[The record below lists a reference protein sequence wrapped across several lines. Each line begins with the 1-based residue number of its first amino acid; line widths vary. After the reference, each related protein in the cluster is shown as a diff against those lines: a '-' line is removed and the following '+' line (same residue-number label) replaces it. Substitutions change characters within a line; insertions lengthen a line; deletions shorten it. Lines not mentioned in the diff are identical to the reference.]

1 MAEAIS
7 SNEPVVDSK
16 VKQVV
21 SNIRNLPTPPIV
33 FHQIQKVINDPKVS
47 AGQIAG
53 ILSEDPAM
61 SVKVLK
67 LTNSAFYGLSR
78 EIDSVKQAVVVVGL
92 EAIKNLVLSASVI
105 DMFKGKDYDQEFQEQ
120 FWRHSLATA
129 FCGRIISRKLRARGL
144 VDPDTAFSG
153 GLLHDIGKI
162 IIACYLPDHYKRYSE
177 ARAAEKVAT
186 DYDIESSVLGY
197 THDQVGAL
205 LAAQWKLP
213 AKLCEAITYHHH
225 PEKAPSGEAIG
236 YLVHVANHIAKK
248 TFYFDDDAFRVGELS
263 AEVMDYMQLTDGQIE
278 MFCESLRE
286 EYVKAETFMQMAGLT
301 G

>member
-1 MAEAIS
+1 MADTLTPS
-7 SNEPVVDSK
+7 EPTVDSR
-16 VKQVV
+16 VKQAV

-47 AGQIAG
+47 AGQIAA

-78 EIDSVKQAVVVVGL
+78 EVESVKQAVVVVGM

-129 FCGRIISRKLRARGL
+129 FGSRIIARRLKTRGMI
-144 VDPDTAFSG
+144 DPDSGFSG

-162 IIACYLPDHYKRYSE
+162 IVACYLPEQYSLYKA
-177 ARAAEKVAT
+177 ARAADPQT
-186 DYDIESSVLGY
+186 PDYELEERTIGF
-197 THDQVGAL
+197 THNQVGSL
-205 LAAQWKLP
+205 LAVQWKLP
-213 AKLCEAITYHHH
+213 QKLNDAITYHHD
-225 PEKAPSGEAIG
+225 PKAAPSGDAIC
-236 YLVHVANHIAKK
+236 YLVHIADFVAKK
-248 TFYFDDDAFRVGELS
+248 AFYFGDDEGRVGGLDATVRE
-263 AEVMDYMQLTDGQIE
+263 YMQVDDGQIDS
-278 MFCESLRE
+278 FCELLKE
-286 EYVKAETFMQMAGLT
+286 EYVKAETFMQMAGI

>member
-1 MAEAIS
+1 MTETLTP
-7 SNEPVVDSK
+7 NEPVIDSK
-16 VKQVV
+16 VKQAV

-47 AGQIAG
+47 AGQIAA

-78 EIDSVKQAVVVVGL
+78 EVESVKQAVVVVGM

-129 FCGRIISRKLRARGL
+129 FCSRIIARRLKTRGMI
-144 VDPDTAFSG
+144 DPDSGFSG

-162 IIACYLPDHYKRYSE
+162 IVACYLPEQYKAYAA
-177 ARAAEKVAT
+177 ARATEKEAT
-186 DYDIESSVLGY
+186 DFDLEAKTIGF
-197 THDQVGAL
+197 THNQVGSL
-205 LAAQWKLP
+205 LAVQWKLP
-213 AKLCEAITYHHH
+213 QKLNDAITWHHE
-225 PEKAPSGEAIG
+225 PESAPNQDAIC
-236 YLVHVANHIAKK
+236 YLVNIANYVSKK
-248 TFYFDDDAFRVGELS
+248 TFYDDDDAGRVGELS
-263 AEVMDYMQLTDGQIE
+263 PHVREHMQVDDGQIE
-278 MFCESLRE
+278 LFCELLRE
-286 EYVKAETFMQMAGLT
+286 EYVKAETFMQMAGI